1 MAAEIVYK
9 KWFGGKRTKIVMG
22 VLVFMLLAVASPLTA
37 KVSKADTPAARN
49 TQERRLIDEAKAV
62 LMERNHMTEDEA
74 HKYIQKCA
82 MDSGTKLV
90 ESAQMVLSLYV

>member
-37 KVSKADTPAARN
+37 KVSKADTPAATEKTIARKI
-49 TQERRLIDEAKAV
+49 RWRIGAIPV
-62 LMERNHMTEDEA
+62 L
-74 HKYIQKCA
+74 
-82 MDSGTKLV
+82 L
-90 ESAQMVLSLYV
+90 